1 MPGWRTPDYPPR
13 PEPYDP
19 PPPPPHVVDPWQFP
33 VPSARDLTSVL
44 GNKELAYLASLALL
58 RAGPEIRVL
67 AALIVR
73 LHDDRSNDEEEPPS
87 RGRAGLGEGGAGDTD
102 GY

>member
-1 MPGWRTPDYPPR
+1 MPRWRTPDYPPR

-19 PPPPPHVVDPWQFP
+19 PPPPPHVLDPRQFP
-33 VPSARDLTSVL
+33 VPSARDLTPVL

-67 AALIVR
+67 ATLIVR
-73 LHDDRSNDEEEPPS
+73 LHDDRSNDAEEPPEPGSS
-87 RGRAGLGEGGAGDTD
+87 RTG
-102 GY
+102 